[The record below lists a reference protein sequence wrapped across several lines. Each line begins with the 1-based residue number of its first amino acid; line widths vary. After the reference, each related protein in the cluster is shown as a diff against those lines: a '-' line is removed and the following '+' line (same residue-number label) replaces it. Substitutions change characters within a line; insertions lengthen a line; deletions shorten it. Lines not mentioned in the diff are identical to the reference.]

1 MIMKK
6 IAVLEG
12 GLSSEREVSIK
23 SGAAVKKA
31 LKSLGFEVVG
41 IDAGYDLA
49 EQLAKVKPDIAFIAL
64 HGTYGEDGCVQGLLE
79 FMKIPYTH
87 SSITSSAIAM
97 NKEMTQ
103 IILRNAGIRI
113 ANNFCGEITEITE
126 KTLPVPFVLK
136 PVAEGSSV
144 GVSIIRNNADLA
156 AAKAN
161 WHFGRAMAEE
171 FIEGH
176 ELSVAVLNNPKPTA
190 LGVIELKPKDGF
202 YDYTNKY
209 TGGKTD
215 HLMPAPIGE
224 QATEKAKE
232 IAVAAHKILGC
243 SGCSRTDMRYNGKD
257 LYVLE
262 INTHPGM
269 TELSLLPEIAKY
281 AGISFEQLV
290 ETLVNNA
297 SLHRIRN

>member
-1 MIMKK
+1 MVMKK

-12 GLSSEREVSIK
+12 GLSSEREVSLK
-23 SGAAVKKA
+23 TGAAVKKA
-31 LKSLGFEVVG
+31 LTSLGFDVVA

-49 EQLAKVKPDIAFIAL
+49 DQLTKAKPDIAFIAL

-79 FMKIPYTH
+79 FMQIPYTH
-87 SSITSSAIAM
+87 SSITASAIAM
-97 NKEMTQ
+97 NKEATQ
-103 IILRNAGIRI
+103 IILKNSGINV
-113 ANNFCGEITEITE
+113 AKNFCGEIAEITE
-126 KTLPVPFVLK
+126 KTLPMPFVLK

-144 GVSIIRNNADLA
+144 GVSIIRSAADLA

-176 ELSVAVLNNPKPTA
+176 ELSVAVLDNPNPTA
-190 LGVIELKPKDGF
+190 LGVIELKPKAGF

-209 TGGKTD
+209 TGGKTE

-232 IAVAAHKILGC
+232 MATRAHKALGC
-243 SGCSRTDMRYNGKD
+243 SGCSRTDIRYNGKD

-281 AGISFEQLV
+281 AGLSFNQLI

-297 SLHRIRN
+297 KLHKIRS